1 MTVRDDTD
9 LQSTNQNNNHCYAVG
24 QTIMP
29 DFKPKRRLVFH
40 ISLKGESRSQNKTPW
55 LSRGRKLMQFYPCK
69 AIGRRESVE
78 EPKVKQ
84 IKLDGEEGKDT
95 QETKKEEKEEE
106 VKKEEIK
113 QEMKKQEVMKEQNGT
128 ENLRKNMLRSVVDSS
143 VEEDIPVV

>member
-1 MTVRDDTD
+1 MTVRDHTD

-29 DFKPKRRLVFH
+29 DFKPKRRLVFR
-40 ISLKGESRSQNKTPW
+40 ISLKGESRSQNTTPW

-84 IKLDGEEGKDT
+84 IKLDVEEGKDT
-95 QETKKEEKEEE
+95 QETKEEE